1 MKQINCFIAFND
13 ASYAQKTVENLS
25 KSELVNKIYLLTDKN
40 NETTLPGC
48 EIIQTD
54 SFSSSLTIQKI
65 AEKSDTQFSLLLYKT
80 HNAQIRSVC
89 IGTFLQHCQ

>member
-54 SFSSSLTIQKI
+54 SFSSSLTIQK
-65 AEKSDTQFSLLLYKT
+65 LLKIGYTIFVALYQT

-89 IGTFLQHCQ
+89 IGTFLQHCP